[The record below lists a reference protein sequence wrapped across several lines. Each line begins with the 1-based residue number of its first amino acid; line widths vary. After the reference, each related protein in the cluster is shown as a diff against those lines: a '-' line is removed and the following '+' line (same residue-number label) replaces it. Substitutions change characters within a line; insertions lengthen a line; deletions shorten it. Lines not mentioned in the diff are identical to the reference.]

1 MAFQNP
7 RKHPQR
13 DRKVLMSRVGSSMG
27 VLEQDNSPQSLAPEL
42 PSLGLGVPPSL
53 VLKSRDGTA
62 RGESPGTQL
71 SREQRLTEGSRRARL
86 PGGWGGG
93 GAALPPGSSLLPE
106 SSASSI
112 LFERPGGRPRQLHR
126 ASPSCRVRLW
136 SEAASLA
143 ERRWAPKGLAATQEA
158 ASGR

>member
-53 VLKSRDGTA
+53 FLKSRDGTA

-93 GAALPPGSSLLPE
+93 TLPFLSAPPSSLSPPPPP
-106 SSASSI
+106 SSSRGRVGGRAN
-112 LFERPGGRPRQLHR
+112 FTERPQVAGC
-126 ASPSCRVRLW
+126 ACRVR
-136 SEAASLA
+136 
-143 ERRWAPKGLAATQEA
+143 RRA
-158 ASGR
+158 